1 MKRLLQI
8 MLCAVLFPKLSA
20 LADGSAHIDAPP
32 VKAEIGEEQLVL
44 LNISDNPGMMGFKLH
59 FVYDAEKVKIIQAI
73 KGTATNSGRFT
84 DNIGLEEGSFDIL
97 WNSTENVY
105 EDGSVAV
112 LKIEPL
118 DTDFIIDVSYSPA
131 DTFNESWDDVELVC
145 SPVVSEGYEG
155 GAVSE
160 EAPESV
166 PQTDSSP
173 EITPTQTAEIISDVL
188 EELPEKKLSEF
199 SDSEKQKLLD
209 RTNKELSVL
218 YGAEENYYS
227 TADELIADYKSVLKE
242 TLAED
247 AQLLETEKAAETL
260 IGEFLNSGGFTEVNS
275 ENAAALNEALE
286 QEGLERKYRIYLDDD
301 DLAEVWSGEFDV
313 DPDDYKTT
321 ESEGTSAGLSSQ
333 RADNSE
339 KEMNNDTRTGLIAA
353 AVAAAAAVAGAG
365 IYFIIRRRKNN

>member
-20 LADGSAHIDAPP
+20 LADGSAHINAPP

-131 DTFNESWDDVELVC
+131 DTFNENWDDVELVC
-145 SPVVSEGYEG
+145 SPVVTEGYEG
-155 GAVSE
+155 VAVSE
-160 EAPESV
+160 EAPESF

-188 EELPEKKLSEF
+188 EELPETKGR
-199 SDSEKQKLLD
+199 LD
-209 RTNKELSVL
+209 RKGKLFFAFSVYAACSL
-218 YGAEENYYS
+218 ISENDDKKHYYMGIPEFES
-227 TADELIADYKSVLKE
+227 ADY
-242 TLAED
+242 
-247 AQLLETEKAAETL
+247 
-260 IGEFLNSGGFTEVNS
+260 I
-275 ENAAALNEALE
+275 
-286 QEGLERKYRIYLDDD
+286 KYKMEEYWSLDPYMF
-301 DLAEVWSGEFDV
+301 SF
-313 DPDDYKTT
+313 
-321 ESEGTSAGLSSQ
+321 
-333 RADNSE
+333 
-339 KEMNNDTRTGLIAA
+339 
-353 AVAAAAAVAGAG
+353 AV
-365 IYFIIRRRKNN
+365 R